1 MIDKQTALGNWDRH
15 VAPSKPFTPAQMEAR
30 IARWGRI
37 PSSERAFA
45 DTWVPGHERVLYNV
59 IGSGVHDD
67 PNFKPAVAAAE
78 NFHVDYIVAP
88 PGCGAALHCH
98 DTEEVFV
105 AITGT
110 WAVHW
115 GDEGEHQVVLA
126 ERDVIS
132 VPPLVMR
139 SFRNLDDRTP
149 RCSRSAASSRPR
161 MGAKLA
167 EAAKARGVGFDGAGN
182 SSSSTEDRLAGR
194 RSASSASARWEWALR
209 ARSCARAL
217 RLMPATSAERRSTPS
232 LPRAAPRARVR
243 QSSGRNA
250 RRRDLRREHRSD

>member
-139 SFRNLDDRTP
+139 SFRNLGDRDHTLLSILGGKQP
-149 RCSRSAASSRPR
+149 GHVKWAR
-161 MGAKLA
+161 KLA
-167 EAAKARGVGFDGAGN
+167 EAAKARGVGFDDAGN
-182 SSSSTEDRLAGR
+182 VVKTD
-194 RSASSASARWEWALR
+194 
-209 ARSCARAL
+209 
-217 RLMPATSAERRSTPS
+217 
-232 LPRAAPRARVR
+232 
-243 QSSGRNA
+243 
-250 RRRDLRREHRSD
+250 